1 MKLYYDH
8 PAENWHESL
17 PLGNGRIG
25 AMVYGGTKKE
35 ILALNEDTL
44 WSGYPEKTQ
53 KKLPEGYLEKVR
65 ELTEKREYQ
74 KAMEYLEEC
83 FSSSEDVQMYVPFGN
98 VYMEMLDGTEEIS
111 DYHRELCLDTA
122 EVRITYKNQRLCQG
136 KLLHGWDSE
145 DKRAV
150 SGQSSIY
157 RRRRWLGKSC
167 SRIPGRAGK
176 AGNVLRRLGKDRHRR
191 KSKRSSQCSYCG
203 KCRGSN
209 ALLWDPFQLCRL

>member
-1 MKLYYDH
+1 MRS
-8 PAENWHESL
+8 AS
-17 PLGNGRIG
+17 
-25 AMVYGGTKKE
+25 A
-35 ILALNEDTL
+35 
-44 WSGYPEKTQ
+44 
-53 KKLPEGYLEKVR
+53 
-65 ELTEKREYQ
+65 
-74 KAMEYLEEC
+74 
-83 FSSSEDVQMYVPFGN
+83 VQRTFRCMFPFGN

-122 EVRITYKNQRLCQG
+122 EVRITYKNQGALVEKSCIVSQPAQVLVYKIRSEKAFFTEVVCGRRLCQG

-191 KSKRSSQCSYCG
+191 KSKRSRQCSYCG